1 VTMAVLSIV
10 LDASEMLQA
19 DDGWGVTMR
28 IRMIEITCDLSD
40 FQVVVVVLPV
50 SYSVTRKL
58 QCFPYDTEL
67 ALARLICARRRST
80 RSIL

>member
-10 LDASEMLQA
+10 LDASEMLHA

-28 IRMIEITCDLSD
+28 IRMIWITCDLSD

-50 SYSVTRKL
+50 SYSVSHTT
-58 QCFPYDTEL
+58 QSYDTEL